1 MDTKVGKGRWDESGD
16 WEWHIYTMDT
26 MCKTESWCVRSTQG
40 PAQGKRAPVPCCT
53 ISPSE
58 SGRVRLGL
66 PSPTSPS
73 AWLIH
78 TFSFSFM
85 VYLPIYWAPA
95 VSSKSDPALVV
106 FTSSPGWWVSEQ
118 DYWAYGRRWTEGW
131 PGEGLGL
138 GVVLGVYRFDG
149 SLGQLPELR
158 YSLFFKVAA

>member
-1 MDTKVGKGRWDESGD
+1 MNREIGSDIYILWTPCVKLSRDV
-16 WEWHIYTMDT
+16 WEAH
-26 MCKTESWCVRSTQG
+26 R
-40 PAQGKRAPVPCCT
+40 AQHREK
-53 ISPSE
+53 
-58 SGRVRLGL
+58 GL
-66 PSPTSPS
+66 PSPVAPS
-73 AWLIH
+73 VHQSRGGSGWAFLHWPVPLPG
-78 TFSFSFM
+78 SFIPLAFHSWF
-85 VYLPIYWAPA
+85 IFQFIEQPA